1 MKIKKE
7 KARTCYLQETA
18 VENIF
23 LNEYMPDAPDS
34 FVKVYLLALMY
45 AGMEETG
52 SIESEIAKTL
62 RVPVSEVSKALDYWS
77 RSGVIR
83 KTADGIT
90 FLSLREQLYGSHNED
105 VITPDAS
112 RRLMNDE
119 KISAMFSDIE
129 QLTKEFLQPTAM
141 QQVLS
146 WMTDYDA
153 SCELIT
159 EAYRYCAGLGKTDIR
174 YVGAVVK
181 NWSGRG
187 LSTKE
192 EIEEFL
198 GQMDQRHAVYRQ
210 IMQALGFSRNAT
222 QFEKKII
229 SSWIDELGVGMDEI
243 MDACSRTTGISNPNI
258 NYVDSVLRNRR
269 PQPKTRATRN
279 LIMEQYEKLRRKA
292 EDEAASRREKVYNF
306 VPRIR
311 SIDEEMKET
320 SMELT
325 RSLLGG
331 GSGGA
336 DALRSKIAELEH
348 EREVLLTE
356 NDIPVDYMDV
366 RYNCRI
372 CKDTGITD
380 TGERC
385 SCYEDI
391 AKQIQG

>member
-181 NWSGRG
+181 NWAGRG

-198 GQMDQRHAVYRQ
+198 GQMDQRHSVYRQ
-210 IMQALGFSRNAT
+210 IMQALGF
-222 QFEKKII
+222 
-229 SSWIDELGVGMDEI
+229 
-243 MDACSRTTGISNPNI
+243 
-258 NYVDSVLRNRR
+258 
-269 PQPKTRATRN
+269 
-279 LIMEQYEKLRRKA
+279 
-292 EDEAASRREKVYNF
+292 
-306 VPRIR
+306 
-311 SIDEEMKET
+311 
-320 SMELT
+320 
-325 RSLLGG
+325 
-331 GSGGA
+331 
-336 DALRSKIAELEH
+336 
-348 EREVLLTE
+348 
-356 NDIPVDYMDV
+356 
-366 RYNCRI
+366 
-372 CKDTGITD
+372 
-380 TGERC
+380 
-385 SCYEDI
+385 
-391 AKQIQG
+391 

>member
-181 NWSGRG
+181 NWAGRG

-385 SCYEDI
+385 SCYEVI